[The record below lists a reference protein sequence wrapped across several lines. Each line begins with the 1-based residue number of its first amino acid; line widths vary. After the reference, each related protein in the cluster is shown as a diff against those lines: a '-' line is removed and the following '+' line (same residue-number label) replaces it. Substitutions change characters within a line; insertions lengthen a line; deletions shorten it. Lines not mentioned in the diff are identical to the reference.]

1 MARSKQPREAADKSV
16 ELEEEARAATDA
28 TPEERGLAEEAAQ
41 GEAFKA
47 TQRLP
52 DTERRDAPG
61 ALEKQAERTTRADE
75 VGDPGQ
81 PEDKPTEPG
90 GAAAELPAHV
100 QEDREAE
107 AATFQRA
114 LASSGIPR
122 AEGLEAFRGGVT
134 TRGGARAEDRGV

>member
-1 MARSKQPREAADKSV
+1 MARSKQPDEAPKKAAELAEKAREAT
-16 ELEEEARAATDA
+16 EA
-28 TPEERGLAEEAAQ
+28 TPEERGLDEETAQ
-41 GEAFKA
+41 GEAYKA

-52 DTERRDAPG
+52 DTGQPDAEG
-61 ALEKQAERTTRADE
+61 VREKQAERTTRADE

-90 GAAAELPAHV
+90 GAAAEQPAHV

-114 LASSGIPR
+114 MASGGIPR
-122 AEGLEAFRGGVT
+122 AEGLEA
-134 TRGGARAEDRGV
+134 